1 MMENF
6 ILILTAIT
14 LMIGTSTITYVSLRY
29 IWRRLPNIAH
39 PRTRAMTAV
48 MSVFA
53 VHFVNIGLYAV
64 AFYGLTHVM
73 AKESLLSF
81 ADYYY
86 FASTT
91 YAAMGNSN
99 TVSILSELRLLT
111 ALEAV
116 NGIVLI
122 IASVGFIH
130 AVTKRLFLD
139 NTLKETAGR
148 S

>member
-1 MMENF
+1 MENF
-6 ILILTAIT
+6 ILIFTAIT
-14 LMIGTSTITYVSLRY
+14 LMIGTSTITYISLRHV
-29 IWRRLPNIAH
+29 WRRLPNIAY

-48 MSVFA
+48 MSVFT
-53 VHFVNIGLYAV
+53 VHFINIFLYAT
-64 AFYGLTHVM
+64 AFYGLTHIM

-91 YAAMGNSN
+91 YAAMGTGN
-99 TVSILSELRLLT
+99 TAPILSELRLLT
-111 ALEAV
+111 AFEAI

-139 NTLKETAGR
+139 KRCRCTR
-148 S
+148 W

>member
-1 MMENF
+1 MHNF
-6 ILILTAIT
+6 ISLIITFIIVTAT
-14 LMIGTSTITYVSLRY
+14 VVVTYTALRY
-29 IWRRLPNIAH
+29 VWRRLPDIGH
-39 PRTRAMTAV
+39 PRTRTITAV

-53 VHFVNIGLYAV
+53 VHFINVGLYAT
-64 AFYGLTHVM
+64 AFYGLTRIV

-91 YAAMGNSN
+91 YAAMGTGN
-99 TVSILSELRLLT
+99 TVSIISELRLLT
-111 ALEAV
+111 AVEAI

-130 AVTKRLFLD
+130 AVTKKFWLNHLIK
-139 NTLKETAGR
+139 N
-148 S
+148 